1 MPMPNVVDLTPA
13 TLRRIIQE
21 ERQKLMLEAKAKKA
35 QGMSAPELKK
45 HKNTPPEPKVGGKGS
60 NSTVAKQVQTAKV
73 KAKKAMS
80 LDEAEVEADEMAETI
95 AKKVQHLKEMKDIE
109 QRLRAQLRLVLERKS
124 GIEQDIADLL

>member
-1 MPMPNVVDLTPA
+1 MPNVVDLTPA

-21 ERQKLMLEAKAKKA
+21 ERQKLMLEAKVKKTK
-35 QGMSAPELKK
+35 GMSAPELKK
-45 HKNTPPEPKVGGKGS
+45 HSNTPPEPKVGGKGKK
-60 NSTVAKQVQTAKV
+60 STVSKQVETAKA

-95 AKKVQHLKEMKDIE
+95 AKKVQHLKEMRDME
-109 QRLRAQLRLVLERKS
+109 QRLRSQLRLVLERKN